1 MNKKLLALILVGI
14 VSTASA
20 AVVID
25 NATKVEMSIKNP
37 IPAEKTAEKE
47 LRTYLEKIFGKH
59 TPAAANK
66 KIILEYDA
74 ISAAFF
80 SSRKS
85 FRTKSPL
92 PGTDSNAPASL
103 SKLNA
108 LCTETVL
115 TPNALA
121 IVLTLS
127 IFFPGT

>member
-59 TPAAANK
+59 TPADVDIRMLAMQAAEM
-66 KIILEYDA
+66 IAHE
-74 ISAAFF
+74 SADYVQRFGEF
-80 SSRKS
+80 H
-85 FRTKSPL
+85 
-92 PGTDSNAPASL
+92 G
-103 SKLNA
+103 
-108 LCTETVL
+108 E
-115 TPNALA
+115 
-121 IVLTLS
+121 
-127 IFFPGT
+127 IFQLFG